1 MNTAQPRRGDQ
12 DEHDAARMIGFLRAS
27 MRSQAERIVDTP
39 TGFAVF
45 SDTYRHSYDH
55 NKFVVTDTGDLRAV
69 SDTAERVLAAEGCA
83 HRSIVVHDERLGELL
98 APQLLETRHLHVRDV
113 LMRHDGQPAD
123 RPADP
128 AVIVAEI
135 ALDELRDADRDTW
148 QTELP
153 QVSAEVIEQ
162 LVDRRVTRLR
172 AAPQVTFLG
181 VRDEHGR
188 VVAHADLYLDAAAGI
203 AQIEDVQTR
212 PAHQGRGLARAVLD
226 TALRR
231 ARHAGC
237 DMVFLE
243 ASVEDWPRRFYARL
257 GFREIAVTHLFT
269 RLPA

>member
-1 MNTAQPRRGDQ
+1 
-12 DEHDAARMIGFLRAS
+12 

-39 TGFAVF
+39 AGFAVF

-55 NKFVVTDTGDLRAV
+55 NKFVVTHADDLRNV
-69 SDTAERVLAAEGCA
+69 SDTAERLLAAEGCM
-83 HRSIVVHDERLGELL
+83 HRSIVVHDERPGDLL
-98 APQLLETRHLHVRDV
+98 APQLLDTGHLHERDV
-113 LMRHDGQPAD
+113 LMRHDGQAAD
-123 RPADP
+123 RPADT
-128 AVIVAEI
+128 AVTVDEI
-135 ALDELRDADRDTW
+135 ALDELRDSDRDTW
-148 QTELP
+148 QTRLP
-153 QVSAEVIEQ
+153 QASAEVIEQ

-181 VRDEHGR
+181 VRDENDR

-237 DMVFLE
+237 DLVFLE
-243 ASVEDWPRRFYARL
+243 ASADDWPRRFYARL
-257 GFREIAVTHLFT
+257 GFREIAVAHLFT